1 MKIQLL
7 AIGKLR
13 GPEAEWCDEYLK
25 RLKGSVT
32 IKDMSAPKSLPPAA
46 TQKAEADWLLKS
58 ISSKSFTVLLD
69 ERGKDL
75 TSRELAGKMAAWQEQ
90 GRDLTFII
98 GGADGVT
105 DDVKQHADFT
115 LGFGKLT
122 WPHRLVRVMLLEQ
135 LYRAQQINAGHP
147 YHRD

>member
-1 MKIQLL
+1 MKTIIL

-13 GPEAEWCDEYLK
+13 GAEVALCEEYKKRFTGDLAIKELVGTSQKEEAAL
-25 RLKGSVT
+25 
-32 IKDMSAPKSLPPAA
+32 
-46 TQKAEADWLLKS
+46 LLKS
-58 ISSKSFTVLLD
+58 IPARAFVVLCD

-75 TSRELAGKMAAWQEQ
+75 SSRELAGKYAAWQE
-90 GRDLTFII
+90 RDALVFIL

-105 DDVKQHADFT
+105 EEVRGRADFT
-115 LGFGKLT
+115 LGFGRKT
-122 WPHRLVRVMLLEQ
+122 WPHRLARVMLLEQ